1 MSEKEMTQKI
11 VEGYSK
17 AWASGDL
24 ESARTFLADDL
35 EFRGSIDNFNDAD
48 SLISAISVFL
58 HILKSVEI
66 ISTFYDENE
75 AILMYDC
82 VTDSPAGTI
91 RTVEY
96 FKVDSGRIKEIKLVF
111 DASELR
117 KHMVTKNK

>member
-1 MSEKEMTQKI
+1 MSDKETTRKI

-17 AWASGDL
+17 AWTSGDI
-24 ESARTFLADDL
+24 ETARSYLADDL
-35 EFRGSIDNFNDAD
+35 EFRGSIDSFNDAD

-58 HILKSVEI
+58 HILKSVEM
-66 ISTFYDENE
+66 ISTFYDESE

-96 FKVDSGRIKEIKLVF
+96 FKVNGGKIREIKLVF

-117 KHMVTKNK
+117 KLMGK